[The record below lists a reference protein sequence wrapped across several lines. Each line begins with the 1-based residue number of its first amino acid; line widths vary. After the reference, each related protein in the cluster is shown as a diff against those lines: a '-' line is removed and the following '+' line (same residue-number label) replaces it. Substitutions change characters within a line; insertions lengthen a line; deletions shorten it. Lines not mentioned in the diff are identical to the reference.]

1 MFFSQRVYLSLRSLM
16 QWLIRA
22 HFKHG
27 YSPLISTH
35 TLPIPL
41 SPIAALIMRHLLG
54 DPPPPPTY
62 HHHHRSFRIHPREL
76 LPSITTG
83 TFAKSALK
91 SIGPFKMVRFHYRS
105 HAVKPRQYRAFANHC
120 FGSTL
125 RSISNTFTSHIL
137 CLSYAYRVITR
148 ILFTHCD
155 SQYLT
160 LEVGMEWP
168 LHTSRAC
175 ALRHALHGG
184 IVYEYESIRLSC
196 TLMILYSCS

>member
-1 MFFSQRVYLSLRSLM
+1 
-16 QWLIRA
+16 
-22 HFKHG
+22 
-27 YSPLISTH
+27 
-35 TLPIPL
+35 
-41 SPIAALIMRHLLG
+41 
-54 DPPPPPTY
+54 
-62 HHHHRSFRIHPREL
+62 
-76 LPSITTG
+76 
-83 TFAKSALK
+83 
-91 SIGPFKMVRFHYRS
+91 MVRFHYRS

-196 TLMILYSCS
+196 TLMTLYSCSWIFFYCLFILCVFRCTSDVVICIRVFTAHVLCVSGAKSAARRVRVNKSGICEVCFKAIVVSTLIDFLCTMKAWQYSNS